1 MPEVMI
7 IYHDLRIRNL
17 ITEVLLVKMLDNSFD
32 MTQIKQASQKLDKL
46 YIDSA
51 VRPVANHTLL
61 LCILILL
68 CVAHTDPPCQ
78 DFCHF

>member
-1 MPEVMI
+1 MPEVI
-7 IYHDLRIRNL
+7 ILNHNLPIRNL

-51 VRPVANHTLL
+51 LRPV
-61 LCILILL
+61 
-68 CVAHTDPPCQ
+68 
-78 DFCHF
+78 F